1 MMVIGIL
8 IAAAGKSTRFQ
19 NAGGHGNKLNSSL
32 GTETVFKK
40 TLLNSIKTG
49 LPVHVVT
56 RPDNQGVITHCLQL
70 NVPFSLLDS
79 DGLGET
85 IALGVKDT
93 AHWAGWLIH
102 LADMPYVQSHVF
114 IQVAEKLKDYP
125 LVRPVHH
132 EKPGHPVGI
141 SAKYFQQLINLT
153 GDDGAKSILSSGII
167 YRIKINDQSVVDD
180 IDYPRDC

>member
-1 MMVIGIL
+1 MVVGIL

-19 NAGGHGNKLNSSL
+19 HAGGHGNKLNSGL
-32 GTETVFKK
+32 GTKTVFEK
-40 TLLNSIKTG
+40 TLLNSMATG

-56 RPDNQGVITHCLQL
+56 RPDNQGVIDHCLQL
-70 NVPFSLLDS
+70 NIPFSLLDS
-79 DGLGET
+79 EGLGET
-85 IALGVKDT
+85 IGLGVKNT
-93 AHWAGWLIH
+93 AHWTGWLIH

-125 LVRPVHH
+125 LARPVYG

-153 GDDGAKSILSSGII
+153 GDDGAKSILSGGII
-167 YRIKINDQSVVDD
+167 YKIEINDQSVVVD
-180 IDYPRDC
+180 IDYPRGC